1 MSILATSL
9 DYKKI
14 QYLRRCFEET
24 LKLLDA
30 GNFPDDAR
38 EEVRPILKAASVACI
53 YNNEWTPEVR
63 KYYAFTGDFT
73 RVWFTFDLLTI
84 MPDNLRTRR
93 NRREARFLVK
103 EVSGLLVGE
112 VRKSL
117 RAELGI

>member
-1 MSILATSL
+1 MSILATPL

-14 QYLRRCFEET
+14 QYLRRSFEET

-30 GNFPDDAR
+30 GNYPEEAR

-53 YNNEWTPEVR
+53 YNNEWPPEVR

-84 MPDNLRTRR
+84 MPDDLTTAR
-93 NRREARFLVK
+93 NRKEARFLVK
-103 EVSGLLVGE
+103 EIAGLLVGE
-112 VRKSL
+112 VRKGL
-117 RAELGI
+117 RGELGI